1 MWVQFDVHD
10 QRIGKDETKQSQRH
24 NLNSRDETVLAFI
37 RGNSMQEVLLNGRQQ
52 HCWHVSLMCRQ
63 SQRRHNIPGVCVSP
77 KSLPSQQ
84 ARVCVTNVT
93 ISQGAHVSPC
103 RSHCDV
109 HIASEKWYQCDVR
122 SVTEFTVTV
131 TVTEVIVIATVAF
144 VSTVYQL
151 I

>member
-1 MWVQFDVHD
+1 
-10 QRIGKDETKQSQRH
+10 
-24 NLNSRDETVLAFI
+24 
-37 RGNSMQEVLLNGRQQ
+37 MQEVLLNGRLGEAALLA
-52 HCWHVSLMCRQ
+52 CVTVSLLCRQ
-63 SQRRHNIPGVCVSP
+63 SQRRHNIPGVSVCVSP

-93 ISQGAHVSPC
+93 ISQGAHVLPS

-122 SVTEFTVTV
+122 SVTEVTVTV